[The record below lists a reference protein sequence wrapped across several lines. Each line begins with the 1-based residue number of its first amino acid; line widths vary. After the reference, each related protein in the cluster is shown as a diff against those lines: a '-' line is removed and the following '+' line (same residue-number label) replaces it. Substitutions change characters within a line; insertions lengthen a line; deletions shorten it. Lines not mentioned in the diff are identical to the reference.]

1 MEKEQK
7 EALDQIK
14 NVFEDGVA
22 TINERDYK
30 FTAMTHG
37 ERVKVFAY
45 FSSIQHQIQCGNF
58 SFLDDGKYKDI
69 EKIIVQ
75 RVTFDGMQV
84 SKLNDH
90 WETYP
95 EDYIIF
101 VTTAL
106 GVISYPFL
114 RGTNGK

>member
-1 MEKEQK
+1 MAK

-14 NVFEDGVA
+14 SVFEDGVA

-30 FTAMTHG
+30 FTAMTHS

-45 FSSIQHQIQCGNF
+45 FSSIQQQIQGGDF
-58 SFLDDGKYKDI
+58 SFLDDSRYKEV
-69 EKIIVQ
+69 EKVIAQ
-75 RVTFDGMQV
+75 RVTFDGMQL

-95 EDYIIF
+95 EDYIMF

-106 GVISYPFL
+106 GVVSYPFL
-114 RGTNGK
+114 SGKIGK